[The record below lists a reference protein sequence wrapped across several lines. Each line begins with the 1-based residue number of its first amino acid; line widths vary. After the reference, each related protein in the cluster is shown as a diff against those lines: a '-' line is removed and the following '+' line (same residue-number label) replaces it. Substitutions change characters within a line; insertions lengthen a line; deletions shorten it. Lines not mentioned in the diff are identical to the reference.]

1 MKYEI
6 RNSYVTT
13 HFSGEDE
20 SKLILSFLKSSSG
33 RPTMSDIGDLEHS
46 APGDRGDFE
55 KSRAPPGDRGDLAL
69 GDLWAGTAL
78 GWPGI
83 GFPSP
88 TTTSSCDCCQQ
99 AWKDPSQIS
108 AILAEET
115 HLEVISIR
123 LLRACAAFSCRIL
136 LITPNL
142 T

>member
-1 MKYEI
+1 MSIRNMKYEI
-6 RNSYVTT
+6 KNSYATT

-46 APGDRGDFE
+46 APGDHGDFE

-88 TTTSSCDCCQQ
+88 TITSSCDCCQQ
-99 AWKDPSQIS
+99 AWKDPSQSS
-108 AILAEET
+108 AILIFNKAGIRNSPRS
-115 HLEVISIR
+115 HLHPSAQS
-123 LLRACAAFSCRIL
+123 LCRI
-136 LITPNL
+136 
-142 T
+142 